1 MIEGYTCYL
10 DTSKIEDT
18 LETLKSIDSCLS
30 NKDLKESFFEME
42 DLLNKLNFEHGNF
55 STTYKETLD
64 TIENELSKIKKDIY
78 SLGFGVE
85 RTSNVLTD
93 EREKT
98 VRDIQELSSDYGTSL
113 GIGVPS
119 DSPLKVLLKRE
130 NSGDI
135 AEVITSGL
143 HDQQEQPTSSYEIN
157 TVPVGIGIGVAGV
170 VGAAGAIIYD
180 SLRGNKEDDSIR
192 EYEPPKEERE
202 YYQEPREEDPEFE
215 FDDPSPYYAIHNR
228 DSMKKFYG
236 DDDNNNLN

>member
-10 DTSKIEDT
+10 DTSKIDDT

-42 DLLNKLNFEHGNF
+42 DLLNRLNFEHGNF
-55 STTYKETLD
+55 TTTYKETLD
-64 TIENELSKIKKDIY
+64 IIENELSKIKKDIY
-78 SLGFGVE
+78 SLGFGIE
-85 RTSNVLTD
+85 RTSEVLTD

-98 VRDIQELSSDYGTSL
+98 VRDIQELSSDYGSSL

-119 DSPLKVLLKRE
+119 DSPLKVFLKRE

-135 AEVITSGL
+135 AEVITTGIQE
-143 HDQQEQPTSSYEIN
+143 QQEPSSHDEIN

-180 SLRGNKEDDSIR
+180 SLRGNQEDDSIKD
-192 EYEPPKEERE
+192 YEPPKEERE
-202 YYQEPREEDPEFE
+202 FYQDPREYEQEFE
-215 FDDPSPYYAIHNR
+215 FEDPSPYYAIHNR

-236 DDDNNNLN
+236 DNNDNNNLN